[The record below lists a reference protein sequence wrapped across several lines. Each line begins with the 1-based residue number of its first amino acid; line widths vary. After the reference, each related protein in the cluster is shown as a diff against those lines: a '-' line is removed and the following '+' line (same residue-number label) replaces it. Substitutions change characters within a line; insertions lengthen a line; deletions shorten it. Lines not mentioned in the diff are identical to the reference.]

1 MLRGCA
7 HGDLHGRNILV
18 GIVRDQAMWPTVFD
32 YEDMGPCNLIG
43 WDFVKLET
51 ELKIRAYV
59 DLFGGTA
66 AAKFIQ
72 QVQRFEIEL
81 NLLTEECHR
90 NRSWPETGDRRH
102 TRGTAARPS
111 CW

>member
-1 MLRGCA
+1 MTDLIPRMLRGCA

-51 ELKIRAYV
+51 ELKIRAYP
-59 DLFGGTA
+59 TCSA
-66 AAKFIQ
+66 AGRRPDSSAGAGSS
-72 QVQRFEIEL
+72 
-81 NLLTEECHR
+81 
-90 NRSWPETGDRRH
+90 RSR
-102 TRGTAARPS
+102 
-111 CW
+111 

>member
-51 ELKIRAYV
+51 ELKIRAYLDV
-59 DLFGGTA
+59 FGGGRPRR
-66 AAKFIQ
+66 IHP
-72 QVQRFEIEL
+72 QRS
-81 NLLTEECHR
+81 
-90 NRSWPETGDRRH
+90 RSSRSR
-102 TRGTAARPS
+102 
-111 CW
+111 

>member
-51 ELKIRAYV
+51 ELKIPGLSRRLRRRERPAEFVQKVQAVRDRA
-59 DLFGGTA
+59 
-66 AAKFIQ
+66 
-72 QVQRFEIEL
+72 E
-81 NLLTEECHR
+81 
-90 NRSWPETGDRRH
+90 
-102 TRGTAARPS
+102 RP
-111 CW
+111 